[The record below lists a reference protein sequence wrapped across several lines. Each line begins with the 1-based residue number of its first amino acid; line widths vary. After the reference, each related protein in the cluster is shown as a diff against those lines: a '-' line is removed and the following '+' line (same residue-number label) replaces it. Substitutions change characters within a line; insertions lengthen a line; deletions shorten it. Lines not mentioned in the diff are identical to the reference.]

1 MAKILPIHLKMLEI
15 GLKRKIKLK
24 NIELQYFIKYFCA
37 KNLIKNGYGKRESKY
52 CKLNFS

>member
-37 KNLIKNGYGKRESKY
+37 KNLIKNGYGK
-52 CKLNFS
+52 